1 MSPNR
6 SGTSARRALALR
18 RIAVALLLF
27 VAIAAALPFAGRW
40 LVAPAGA
47 QAAPAAELPLQG
59 APAPGW
65 KQDAD
70 GRWHNPR
77 ADTWRGVREG
87 NAGYSAVTG
96 SAGDEKGVLINGNG
110 ENWRQVRNGWVA
122 PIGGIGLLVVL
133 AAIALFYAIRGT
145 VRLDHGR
152 TGLTVQRWSTLS
164 RFVHWYTALLFIAL
178 AITGLSLL
186 FGRALLI
193 PVLGKPAFA
202 AWASVAKLLHN
213 WLGPAFGLGVLAMAV
228 GWMKHNFFSP
238 REDMAWLKAGGG
250 LICDGHPSAGRFNFG
265 EKTWFW
271 VVVLV
276 GGTVIASGLVLD
288 FPQFGQTRANM
299 QLAHLIHVVC
309 ACSMLAFA
317 FGHIYIGT
325 IGSEGSFEGM
335 RTGRVD
341 VNWARQHH
349 DLWYAQIVER
359 ERAEARVPPA
369 AGRGAAV

>member
-40 LVAPAGA
+40 LVAPADA
-47 QAAPAAELPLQG
+47 QAPAAELPLQG

-87 NAGYSAVTG
+87 TAGYSAVTG

-250 LICDGHPSAGRFNFG
+250 LIGDGHPSAGRFNFG

-309 ACSMLAFA
+309 ACGMLAFA

-325 IGSEGSFEGM
+325 IGSEGSLEGM
-335 RTGRVD
+335 TTGRVD

-349 DLWYAQIVER
+349 DLWYEQLVER
-359 ERAEARVPPA
+359 ERAEARVPPV